1 MKGMRFQGLLGVVIT
16 GVLCAAAMGQRFQP
30 LGYLPTGTHESTGFG
45 ISYDGAVL
53 IGAGD
58 TAAGYEAFRW
68 QGSMQALGDLPGG
81 GVFSVA
87 RGVSGNGLVIVGAGN
102 YDGSAPKEA
111 FRWTASGMVGLGDL
125 PGGTFGSE
133 AWAASADGSVIV
145 GIGHSTIDAEAF
157 RWTQATGMVGLG
169 LLPQTDY
176 SRAFGVSGNGTVI
189 VGDSASFSGSGR
201 SEAFRWTQ
209 GSGMVGLGFLV
220 PPGQT
225 RFSTATAV
233 SSLGDVIVGQANTP
247 TSPGVAFRWSSGVMT
262 PLPDLPGGWESSYA
276 YGVSS
281 NGSVIVGWSDGG
293 QGYTQA
299 CYWDS
304 SGVHDLRDT
313 LVGLGVDMTG
323 WTLYQA
329 MGVSADG
336 TVIVGYGRNPSGTFE
351 AFRADIRTFVCCTS
365 DYDCDGD
372 VGTDADIQ
380 SFFSCLAGQCPPAPC
395 TSTADFNGDGDV
407 GTDADIEAFFRVL
420 AGGVC

>member
-1 MKGMRFQGLLGVVIT
+1 MVGM
-16 GVLCAAAMGQRFQP
+16 
-30 LGYLPTGTHESTGFG
+30 
-45 ISYDGAVL
+45 
-53 IGAGD
+53 
-58 TAAGYEAFRW
+58 
-68 QGSMQALGDLPGG
+68 GDLPGG
-81 GVFSVA
+81 
-87 RGVSGNGLVIVGAGN
+87 
-102 YDGSAPKEA
+102 A
-111 FRWTASGMVGLGDL
+111 FD
-125 PGGTFGSE
+125 SE
-133 AWAASADGSVIV
+133 AWAASADGSVVV

-157 RWTQATGMVGLG
+157 RWTQETGMVGLG

-209 GSGMVGLGFLV
+209 ATGMVGLGFLV

-233 SSLGDVIVGQANTP
+233 SSLGDVIVGQVNTP
-247 TSPGVAFRWSSGVMT
+247 TSPGVAFKWRNNVLT

-281 NGSVIVGWSDGG
+281 DGSVIVGWSDGG

-304 SGVHDLRDT
+304 LGVHDLRDT
-313 LVGLGVDMTG
+313 LVNLGADMTG

-329 MGVSADG
+329 MGVNAGG
-336 TVIVGYGRNPSGTFE
+336 TIIVGYGRDPAGNFE
-351 AFRADIRTFVCCTS
+351 AFRADISQFVCCS
-365 DYDCDGD
+365 ADYNCDGD
-372 VGTDADIQ
+372 TGTDGDIE
-380 SFFSCLAGQCPPAPC
+380 SFFSCLAGQCPAPPC

-407 GTDADIEAFFRVL
+407 GTDADIESFFRVL
-420 AGGVC
+420 AGGHC